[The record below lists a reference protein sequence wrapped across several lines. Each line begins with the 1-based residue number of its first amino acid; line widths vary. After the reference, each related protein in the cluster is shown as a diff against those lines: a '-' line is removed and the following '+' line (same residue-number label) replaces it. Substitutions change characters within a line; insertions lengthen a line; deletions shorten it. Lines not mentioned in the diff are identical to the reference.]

1 MAAHKILTLALFDS
15 EAAADSAADALKHS
29 GVAKH
34 DAIGIL
40 ALDDH
45 GKIKMDKV
53 GARSTAAGA
62 GVGAV
67 LWLLGPVGAGVG
79 VAAGGL
85 LGALHHKGLGLDH
98 EDQARISKQLEG
110 GHAAVG
116 VLTAQ
121 DDWSAVSDY
130 LAGQGGKTETYEAP
144 DEAMDHAAKHAL
156 TS

>member
-1 MAAHKILTLALFDS
+1 MAAHRILTLALFDS
-15 EAAADSAADALKHS
+15 EAAADAAADGLKDS

-40 ALDDH
+40 ALDDE
-45 GKIKMDKV
+45 GKIKMHKV
-53 GARSTAAGA
+53 GARSTGTGA
-62 GVGAV
+62 GIGAV

-79 VAAGGL
+79 VVGGGL
-85 LGALHHKGLGLDH
+85 LGALHHKGLGLD
-98 EDQARISKQLEG
+98 EDDQARITKELEG

-116 VLTAQ
+116 VLTLQ

-130 LAGQGGKTETYEAP
+130 LAGQGGTTETYEAP

>member
-1 MAAHKILTLALFDS
+1 MSHKILTLALFDS
-15 EAAADSAADALKHS
+15 ETAADAAAAALKDS

-34 DAIGIL
+34 DEIGIL
-40 ALDDH
+40 ALDDD

-53 GARSTAAGA
+53 GARSTAVGA

-79 VAAGGL
+79 VVGGGL
-85 LGALHHKGLGLDH
+85 LGALHHKGLGLD
-98 EDQARISKQLEG
+98 DDDKARITKELEG
-110 GHAAVG
+110 GRAAVG
-116 VLTAQ
+116 VLTLP
-121 DDWSAVSDY
+121 DDWAPVSDY

-144 DEAMDHAAKHAL
+144 DEAMDHAARHAL

>member
-1 MAAHKILTLALFDS
+1 MATHKILTLAIFDS
-15 EAAADSAADALKHS
+15 ETAADTAAAALKDS

-40 ALDDH
+40 ALDDD
-45 GKIKMDKV
+45 GKLKLDKV
-53 GARSTAAGA
+53 GARSTVAGA

-79 VAAGGL
+79 VVGGGL
-85 LGALHHKGLGLDH
+85 LGALHHKGLGLDDD
-98 EDQARISKQLEG
+98 DQARITKELED

-130 LAGQGGKTETYEAP
+130 LAGQGGKTETYECWTRLWITRP
-144 DEAMDHAAKHAL
+144 SMR
-156 TS
+156 